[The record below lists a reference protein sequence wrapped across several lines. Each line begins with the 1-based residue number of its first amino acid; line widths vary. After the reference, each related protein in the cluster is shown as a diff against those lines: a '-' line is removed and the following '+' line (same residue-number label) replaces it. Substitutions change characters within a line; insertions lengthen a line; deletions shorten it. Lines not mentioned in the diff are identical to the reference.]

1 MMIHKDQFIFLKNC
15 FENNFPQSW
24 IFFGPNGVGKY
35 EFTLDFIKRINNLEN
50 LNQYVFEINNPE
62 KPALIDDIRELITK
76 TKLTNSF
83 SNKLKTFFLIHQME
97 TLNINCINALLKT
110 IEEPPDNTVII
121 ILTHN
126 LRNIPKTIQSR
137 CIKLKFN
144 PLDCELFFDE
154 KEIKEENFLLSN
166 YNPKIF
172 HILNNEEGESLK
184 KKILFILKKNNFE
197 LNDFYEL
204 FEKMSVNFN
213 NYFSVIINI
222 IFFEIKSKISSQVF
236 KSDKMKSALIYLEF
250 IKNISIN
257 ELNIDKKKVLRL
269 IFSEYFRLIK

>member
-1 MMIHKDQFIFLKNC
+1 MIHKDQFIFLKNC

-62 KPALIDDIRELITK
+62 KPALIDDIRELISK

-83 SNKLKTFFLIHQME
+83 SKKLKTFFLIHQME

-110 IEEPPDNTVII
+110 IEEPPENTVII

-144 PLDCELFFDE
+144 PFDCKLFFDE
-154 KEIKEENFLLSN
+154 KEIKEDNFLISN
-166 YNPKIF
+166 YNPQIF
-172 HILNNEEGESLK
+172 DILNNEEGESLK

-204 FEKMSVNFN
+204 FEKISSNFN
-213 NYFSVIINI
+213 NYFSRGYL
-222 IFFEIKSKISSQVF
+222 ISQ
-236 KSDKMKSALIYLEF
+236 IRNGHR
-250 IKNISIN
+250 IT
-257 ELNIDKKKVLRL
+257 KK
-269 IFSEYFRLIK
+269 